1 MGQEVLYTKKYDVY
15 EVDLTSKQL
24 GVLPCVIIQNDMG
37 NKHSPTTIV
46 MPLVKEKTEQNGL
59 YFKVNLKNLGELY
72 VFASFVQVVDKSR
85 MLKTDVPLSCIEDEE
100 TKEKL
105 GKYYL
110 ANAGMKKEKIN
121 GEYKIVDMTQEEL
134 ELIYEESRN
143 C

>member
-1 MGQEVLYTKKYDVY
+1 MKQKVLFTKKYDIY
-15 EVDLTSKQL
+15 EVDLTSKHL

-46 MPLVKEKTEQNGL
+46 MPLVKEKMEQNGL
-59 YFKVNLKNLGELY
+59 YFKVNLKNLGEYY
-72 VFASFVQVVDKSR
+72 VFASFVQVIDKSC
-85 MLKTDVPLSCIEDEE
+85 MLKSDTPLSCIEDEE

-105 GKYYL
+105 GRYYL
-110 ANAGMKKEKIN
+110 ANAGMKKEKVN
-121 GEYKIVDMTQEEL
+121 GKYQIVHMTQEEL